1 MDPTKNKPV
10 LVQISKSIL
19 EGFNE
24 YPDILNHE
32 FVKDQI
38 NLVEA
43 AEDNLTANPLNKKL
57 YDALDS

>member
-43 AEDNLTANPLNKKL
+43 AVHEYISVLFEKTC
-57 YDALDS
+57 